1 MDARQRWKEGPRR
14 RILRPRPVFM
24 SVFQLLI
31 SSEGRGCSFLN
42 PLWFV
47 FNLRNPGS
55 QLLDNDIVRNPYIAG
70 SIALCTA
77 LLIAAVYLPGLSAI
91 LKTQDPG
98 FRGWLIVLGMSSIP
112 FILGQGLRISQTQRE
127 SR

>member
-1 MDARQRWKEGPRR
+1 M
-14 RILRPRPVFM
+14 
-24 SVFQLLI
+24 
-31 SSEGRGCSFLN
+31 N